1 MTAIK
6 HIMTSILIAMLMLS
20 AIAVIYSKYQ
30 SRQLFIGIQQKEKQ
44 LDDYEVEWGRLQL
57 ELTTLTEENRIEIE
71 IPKGVELKKAEI
83 FKIFM
88 DVDVYISIPVASG
101 IPRMMKTVMKT
112 SSGLS

>member
-6 HIMTSILIAMLMLS
+6 NILMSILIAMLMLS

-30 SRQLFIGIQQKEKQ
+30 SRLLFIEIQTKEKQ

-71 IPKGVELKKAEI
+71 ARNRLMLTLPAQN
-83 FKIFM
+83 KI
-88 DVDVYISIPVASG
+88 VYI
-101 IPRMMKTVMKT
+101 KH
-112 SSGLS
+112 